1 MEVKPAAA
9 AGAAGVRV
17 ADGGGEGRRLL
28 STDGGAADTNGD
40 VSAMAAADADVARE
54 QFPFI
59 FNLLRGHAISAR
71 ELAPPDNRRSKTSSQ
86 QQQLPRKPAPP
97 PPPQPQPA
105 VATCRQTRQPSRG
118 TPAAAAA
125 GQSWRKTAVRILQL
139 ARRENMTGAGVAL
152 MRDVSILQMQGC
164 IVHVVA
170 TFGRSRR
177 VDVSAANNWSRGA
190 DAYAGTFSDAPGA
203 SLTGQTDTR
212 PMYTT
217 YRYMIRGRRNNI
229 GI

>member
-1 MEVKPAAA
+1 VEVKPAAA

-125 GQSWRKTAVRILQL
+125 AGQSWRKTAVRILQL

-177 VDVSAANNWSRGA
+177 VDVSAANSWSRGA
-190 DAYAGTFSDAPGA
+190 DAYAGTFSDAPGPWCVA
-203 SLTGQTDTR
+203 DGTDRHQTDVYDLPLYDTR
-212 PMYTT
+212 PA
-217 YRYMIRGRRNNI
+217 
-229 GI
+229 

>member
-1 MEVKPAAA
+1 
-9 AGAAGVRV
+9 
-17 ADGGGEGRRLL
+17 
-28 STDGGAADTNGD
+28 
-40 VSAMAAADADVARE
+40 
-54 QFPFI
+54 
-59 FNLLRGHAISAR
+59 
-71 ELAPPDNRRSKTSSQ
+71 
-86 QQQLPRKPAPP
+86 
-97 PPPQPQPA
+97 
-105 VATCRQTRQPSRG
+105 
-118 TPAAAAA
+118 
-125 GQSWRKTAVRILQL
+125 
-139 ARRENMTGAGVAL
+139 MTGAGVAL